1 MKFLI
6 KFTICFLLVQVIKAD
21 ADCSTKKGAFTE
33 KNGIDVA
40 GGEAAYKATCDAANA
55 YKLCLGADTTEFD
68 ETCEADFGATSTSKF
83 DCKDNKCTVCYAE
96 KDAFTANDT
105 CDNAKALKTCIEQ
118 KDKDKKH
125 KLIFKDIC
133 ADSAQCT
140 ETDGK
145 TKKNCTEVKAEVAA
159 TTNAPTN
166 ATVTA
171 AGTTTASPTTGSS
184 APTVSSTGDVP
195 SEQADT
201 ASGIELSMTLIGAA
215 ALLALARRPMLD

>member
-6 KFTICFLLVQVIKAD
+6 KFTMCFLLVQVVRANEVPVCTGEK
-21 ADCSTKKGAFTE
+21 TAFDNRKE
-33 KNGIDVA
+33 VA
-40 GGEAAYKATCDAANA
+40 VKDPEDDTIILDNEYNATCKAVQD
-55 YKLCLGADTTEFD
+55 YKVCLGQNGDNATFTLLCGQVATT
-68 ETCEADFGATSTSKF
+68 ASKF
-83 DCKDNKCTVCYAE
+83 DCDEN
-96 KDAFTANDT
+96 
-105 CDNAKALKTCIEQ
+105 
-118 KDKDKKH
+118 
-125 KLIFKDIC
+125 
-133 ADSAQCT
+133 
-140 ETDGK
+140 
-145 TKKNCTEVKAEVAA
+145 NCTEVKAGVAA
-159 TTNAPTN
+159 TTTAVTN

>member
-6 KFTICFLLVQVIKAD
+6 KFTMCFLLVQVVRAND
-21 ADCSTKKGAFTE
+21 DQCETKKQ
-33 KNGIDVA
+33 
-40 GGEAAYKATCDAANA
+40 
-55 YKLCLGADTTEFD
+55 EFD
-68 ETCEADFGATSTSKF
+68 DRKTEAVKDQGTIIDAEYNATCEAVKAYKVCLDGINGNTTFDSLCTEIGDSPESKF
-83 DCKDNKCTVCYAE
+83 NCGD
-96 KDAFTANDT
+96 
-105 CDNAKALKTCIEQ
+105 
-118 KDKDKKH
+118 
-125 KLIFKDIC
+125 
-133 ADSAQCT
+133 
-140 ETDGK
+140 
-145 TKKNCTEVKAEVAA
+145 KNCTEVKAEVAA